1 MAIFLSAIILPED
14 TMGFPINL
22 EDYTSLQFDIRQAEL
37 SEEQRRTLTRN
48 IQLVR
53 DCLVFFT
60 ALANVKGLGGHTGG
74 AFDIVPEVLIADGFM
89 KGSASLHPVYFD
101 EAGHRVAIQYV
112 MAVLNGYK
120 KPESLLHYRE
130 YGHGF
135 YGHPERD
142 EQHGVFFS
150 SGRLGHLW
158 SYVNGVAEADRSK
171 TVIMFGSDGSQMEG
185 DNAEAARYAVARK
198 LKVKLVI
205 DDNDVTIAGHPS
217 EYMKGYD
224 VARTLAG
231 QGLTVSVGDGEDIKV
246 LYSRIQQALVA
257 DGPVALIN
265 KRPMAVGVPGIE
277 GSPKGHDVI
286 AVNLAVDYLTARGL
300 TEAVAMLQSYMVKK
314 SKVTYLGSTPETGK
328 VRDDF
333 GKAVCEILDSMEDPA
348 AKVLVVD
355 SDLEGSCGLHHIRK
369 NHPEVYVHGGIM
381 ERNNYSVAAGFGSE
395 PGRQGVFGTFAA
407 FLEMVVSEITMARLN
422 RANVLAHFSH
432 SGIDDMADN
441 TCHFGINNFF
451 ADNAVAEKDLTRLYF
466 PADTLQLRA
475 MLKKVFSDEG
485 LRFIFSTRS
494 ATPYLLTE
502 GGEKIFGAGYEFQPG
517 KDEIIR
523 EGKDGYLV
531 SYGEMTYRCLDAV
544 IQMRSR
550 GIELGLINKPTLN
563 VVDEEMLAKVGR
575 SPFVM
580 VVESQN
586 SKTGLGI
593 RFGTWL
599 LERGLHPRYTYLG
612 TSKIGQGGIDE
623 QLPHQG
629 LDIQN
634 IIKKILT
641 SSAS

>member
-1 MAIFLSAIILPED
+1 MV
-14 TMGFPINL
+14 FPIDL
-22 EDYTSLQFDIRQAEL
+22 SKYTSLKFDLQQTAL
-37 SEEQRRTLTRN
+37 TEEQQRILTDN

-74 AFDIVPEVLIADGFM
+74 AFDIVPEMLIVDGFM
-89 KGSASLHPVYFD
+89 KGSVALHPVYFD

-130 YGHGF
+130 YGKGF

-142 EQHGVFFS
+142 EDNGVFFS

-158 SYVNGVAEADRSK
+158 SYVNGVAEADKTK
-171 TVIMFGSDGSQMEG
+171 TVVMFGSDGSQMEG

-198 LKVKLVI
+198 LSVKLFI

-217 EYMKGYD
+217 QYMKGYD

-231 QGLTVSVGDGEDIKV
+231 QGLAISVGNGED
-246 LYSRIQQALVA
+246 LNALFARIQGALVA
-257 DGPVALIN
+257 AGPVALVN

-300 TEAVAMLQSYMVKK
+300 SDAVEMLQTYPLKK
-314 SKVTYLGSTPETGK
+314 TKDTYLGSTAETGK

-333 GKAVCEILDSMEDPA
+333 GRAVCELLDSMANPA
-348 AKVLVVD
+348 DKVLVVD

-395 PGRQGVFGTFAA
+395 SGRQGIFGTFAA

-422 RANVLAHFSH
+422 HANVLAHFSH

-451 ADNAVAEKDLTRLYF
+451 ADNAVAEGDATRLYF

-475 MLKKVFSDEG
+475 MLKEVFHDSG
-485 LRFIFSTRS
+485 LRFLFSTRS

-502 GGEKIFGAGYEFQPG
+502 KGDKVFGDGYVFRPG
-517 KDEIIR
+517 KDELIR

-531 SYGEMTYRCLDAV
+531 TYGEMTYRCLDAV
-544 IQMRSR
+544 LQLRNR
-550 GIELGLINKPTLN
+550 GITVGLINKPTLN
-563 VVDEEMLAKVGR
+563 VIDEEMLEKVGG
-575 SPFVM
+575 SPFVL

-593 RFGTWL
+593 RYGTWL
-599 LERGLHPRYTYLG
+599 LERGLHPRYGYLG
-612 TSKIGQGGIDE
+612 TSKIGQGGIAE

-629 LDIQN
+629 LAVDD
-634 IIKKILT
+634 IIKKIL
-641 SSAS
+641 SLLRP

>member
-1 MAIFLSAIILPED
+1 M
-14 TMGFPINL
+14 MVFPIDLNKYVPL
-22 EDYTSLQFDIRQAEL
+22 SFDLQQNKPTAEQL
-37 SEEQRRTLTRN
+37 RILASN

-53 DCLVFFT
+53 DSLVFFT

-74 AFDIVPEVLIADGFM
+74 AFDIVPEMLIVDGFM
-89 KGSASLHPVYFD
+89 KGSRTLHPVYFD

-120 KPESLLHYRE
+120 EPGSLLHYRE

-142 EQHGVFFS
+142 EANGVFFS

-158 SYVNGVAEADRSK
+158 SYVNGVAEADKSK
-171 TVIMFGSDGSQMEG
+171 TVVMFGSDGSQMEG

-198 LKVKLVI
+198 LNVKLII

-217 EYMKGYD
+217 QYMKGYD

-231 QGLTVSVGDGEDIKV
+231 QGVAVNVGDGEDIDA
-246 LYSRIQQALVA
+246 LFGRIQGALVA

-286 AVNLAVDYLTARGL
+286 AVNLAVDYLKARGL
-300 TEAVAMLQSYMVKK
+300 TGSVEMLQNYSVKK
-314 SKVTYLGSTPETGK
+314 NKESYLGSSPETGK

-333 GKAVCEILDSMEDPA
+333 GLAVCELLDGLETPE

-369 NHPEVYVHGGIM
+369 KHPEVYVHGGIM

-395 PGRQGVFGTFAA
+395 QGRQGIFGTFSA

-422 RANVLAHFSH
+422 HANVLAHFSH

-451 ADNAVAEKDLTRLYF
+451 ADNAIAEGDLTRLYF

-475 MLKKVFSDEG
+475 MLKEIFHDKG
-485 LRFIFSTRS
+485 LRFLFSTRS
-494 ATPYLLTE
+494 ATPYLLTD
-502 GGEKIFGAGYEFQPG
+502 GGEKFFGEGYTFRPG

-523 EGKDGYLV
+523 DGKDGYIV

-544 IQMRSR
+544 LQLRRS
-550 GIELGLINKPTLN
+550 GMEVGLINKPTLN
-563 VVDEEMLAKVGR
+563 VIDEDMLTRAGG
-575 SPFVM
+575 SSFVL

-593 RFGTWL
+593 RYGTWL
-599 LERGLHPRYTYLG
+599 LERGLHPRYGYLG
-612 TSKIGQGGIDE
+612 TRKIGQGGIAE
-623 QLPHQG
+623 QLGHQG
-629 LDIQN
+629 LSVED
-634 IIKKILT
+634 IIKKVQSLC
-641 SSAS
+641 

>member
-1 MAIFLSAIILPED
+1 MV
-14 TMGFPINL
+14 FPIEL
-22 EDYTSLQFDIRQAEL
+22 DKYTPLQFDIKQTKL
-37 SEEQRRTLTRN
+37 TEEQFRALTNN

-74 AFDIVPEVLIADGFM
+74 AFDIVPEVLIVDGFM
-89 KGSASLHPVYFD
+89 KGSSTIHPVYFD

-120 KPESLLHYRE
+120 KPEALLHYRE
-130 YGHGF
+130 YGHGL

-142 EQHGVFFS
+142 ENNGIFFS

-158 SYVNGVAEADRSK
+158 SYVNGVAEADKSK
-171 TVIMFGSDGSQMEG
+171 TVVMFGSDGSQMEG

-198 LKVKLVI
+198 LSVKLLI

-217 EYMKGYD
+217 NYMKGYD

-231 QGLTVSVGDGEDIKV
+231 QGLAVNVGNGED
-246 LYSRIQQALVA
+246 LNTLFARIQGALVA
-257 DGPVALIN
+257 DGPVALVN

-286 AVNLAVDYLTARGL
+286 GVNLAVDYLTARGRSA
-300 TEAVAMLQSYMVKK
+300 AVELLQNYPVQKVKE
-314 SKVTYLGSTPETGK
+314 SYLGSTPETGK

-333 GKAVCEILDSMEDPA
+333 GKVICELIDSMEDPA
-348 AKVLVVD
+348 TKVLVVD

-381 ERNNYSVAAGFGSE
+381 ERNNYSVAAGFGAE
-395 PGRQGVFGTFAA
+395 AGRQGIFGTFSA

-422 RANVLAHFSH
+422 HANVLAHFSH

-451 ADNAVAEKDLTRLYF
+451 ADNAVAEGDVTRLYF

-475 MLKKVFSDEG
+475 MLPAIFNDRG
-485 LRFIFSTRS
+485 LRFLFSTRS
-494 ATPYLLTE
+494 ATPFLLTE
-502 GGEKIFGAGYEFQPG
+502 SGEKFFGTEYVFRPG
-517 KDEIIR
+517 KDESIR
-523 EGKDGYLV
+523 DGKDGYIV

-544 IQMRSR
+544 LQLRQQGMDV
-550 GIELGLINKPTLN
+550 GLINKPTLN
-563 VVDEEMLAKVGR
+563 VIDEEMLAKVGS
-575 SPFVM
+575 SPFVL

-599 LERGLHPRYTYLG
+599 LQRGLHPKYGYLG
-612 TSKIGQGGIDE
+612 TSKIGQGGIAE

-629 LDIQN
+629 LAVADIM
-634 IIKKILT
+634 KKVL
-641 SSAS
+641 ALR